1 MKKVFNLEIKNIHD
15 TEEERSFSGYG
26 STFGNVDRV
35 GDIVE
40 KGAFESSLEQHKQN
54 GTMPAMLLH
63 HDLHRPIGVWTK
75 MEEDE
80 YGLAVEGKLTKN
92 VRDADEAYALLKD
105 GALHSMS
112 IGYRVVRE
120 EYDRKTGVNHLH
132 EIALHELSLV
142 TIPANAAAIV
152 GGVKHEDGTPDI
164 RELERVLRDAGL
176 SRREAKAF
184 IAEGFQAIAGEPVE
198 DVAVTPEEAAAEKA
212 AAEAEAHAKALAE
225 QRNAAI
231 QDMLNLLGR

>member
-1 MKKVFNLEIKNIHD
+1 MRKVFQLNLKNLEQD
-15 TEEERSFSGYG
+15 ERSFSGYG

-40 KGAFESSLEQHKQN
+40 KGAFAKSLDKHN
-54 GTMPAMLLH
+54 TDGTMPAMLLH
-63 HDLHRPIGVWTK
+63 HDMHRPIGVWTK

-80 YGLAVEGKLTKN
+80 KGLAVEGKLTQG

-132 EIALHELSLV
+132 EISLHELSLV
-142 TIPANAAAIV
+142 TIPANAAAVV
-152 GGVKHEDGTPDI
+152 GGVKDDDGIPNI
-164 RELERVLRDAGL
+164 RELERVLREAGL

-184 IAEGFQAIAGEPVE
+184 LAEGFKALRSEEPAEPVQEPVNDDMVAKAVEDELRRQSAIA
-198 DVAVTPEEAAAEKA
+198 
-212 AAEAEAHAKALAE
+212 
-225 QRNAAI
+225 
-231 QDMLNLLGR
+231 DMLKTLGK

>member
-1 MKKVFNLEIKNIHD
+1 MKKLFNLEIKSIKSSNG
-15 TEEERSFSGYG
+15 ERSFTGYG

-40 KGAFESSLEQHKQN
+40 KGAFAKSLEEHREQ

-63 HDLHRPIGVWTK
+63 HDLHRPIGVWSSMT
-75 MEEDE
+75 EDD
-80 YGLAVEGKLTKN
+80 YGLAVEGKLTQG

-120 EYDRKTGVNHLH
+120 EYNGKTGHNHLH
-132 EIALHELSLV
+132 EISLHELSLV

-184 IAEGFQAIAGEPVE
+184 LAEGFKSIAGEPVE

-212 AAEAEAHAKALAE
+212 AEEAEAFAKAAVE

-231 QDMLNLLGR
+231 QDMLNLLGK

>member
-1 MKKVFNLEIKNIHD
+1 MRKVFQLNLKNLEQD
-15 TEEERSFSGYG
+15 ERSFSGYG

-40 KGAFESSLEQHKQN
+40 KGAFSKSLDKHTTD

-63 HDLHRPIGVWTK
+63 HDMHRPIGVWTK

-80 YGLAVEGKLTKN
+80 KGLAVEGKLTKG

-120 EYDRKTGVNHLH
+120 EYDRKSGVNHLH
-132 EIALHELSLV
+132 EISLHELSLV

-152 GGVKHEDGTPDI
+152 GGVKDDDGIPNI
-164 RELERVLRDAGL
+164 RELERVLREAGL

-184 IAEGFQAIAGEPVE
+184 LAEGFKALRSEEPAEPVQEPVNDDMVAKAVEDELRRQSAIA
-198 DVAVTPEEAAAEKA
+198 
-212 AAEAEAHAKALAE
+212 
-225 QRNAAI
+225 
-231 QDMLNLLGR
+231 DMLKTLGK

>member
-1 MKKVFNLEIKNIHD
+1 MRKIFQLNLKNLEQED
-15 TEEERSFSGYG
+15 RTFSGYG

-35 GDIVE
+35 GDVVE
-40 KGAFESSLEQHKQN
+40 KGAFAKSLDSHKSS

-63 HDLHRPIGVWTK
+63 HDMHRPIGVWTK

-80 YGLAVEGKLTKN
+80 RGLSVEGKLTQG

-120 EYDRKTGVNHLH
+120 EYNRKTGVNHLH
-132 EIALHELSLV
+132 EISLHELSLV
-142 TIPANAAAIV
+142 TIPANAAAVV
-152 GGVKHEDGTPDI
+152 GGVKDDDGIPNI
-164 RELERVLRDAGL
+164 RELERVLREAGL

-184 IAEGFQAIAGEPVE
+184 LAEGFKALRSEEPAEPVQGPVNDDMVAKAVEDELRRQSAIA
-198 DVAVTPEEAAAEKA
+198 
-212 AAEAEAHAKALAE
+212 
-225 QRNAAI
+225 
-231 QDMLNLLGR
+231 DMLKTLGK

>member
-1 MKKVFNLEIKNIHD
+1 MPAMRKVFQLNLKSLEQD
-15 TEEERSFSGYG
+15 DRTFSGYG

-40 KGAFESSLEQHKQN
+40 KGAFAKSLDTHTAD

-63 HDLHRPIGVWTK
+63 HDMHRPIGVWTK
-75 MEEDE
+75 MQEDTT
-80 YGLAVEGKLTKN
+80 GLAVEGKLTQG

-120 EYDRKTGVNHLH
+120 EYDRKSGINHLH
-132 EIALHELSLV
+132 EINLHELSLV

-152 GGVKHEDGTPDI
+152 GGVKDDDGIPNI
-164 RELERVLRDAGL
+164 RELERVLREAGL

-184 IAEGFQAIAGEPVE
+184 LAEGFRALRSEEPAEPVQEPVSE
-198 DVAVTPEEAAAEKA
+198 DMAAKAV
-212 AAEAEAHAKALAE
+212 EAELRRQSVIA
-225 QRNAAI
+225 
-231 QDMLNLLGR
+231 DMLKTLGK

>member
-1 MKKVFNLEIKNIHD
+1 MKKVVHLDLKYFDED
-15 TEEERSFSGYG
+15 GSGTFTGYG

-40 KGAFESSLEQHKQN
+40 KGAFARSLEEHRKN

-63 HDLHRPIGVWTK
+63 HDMTRPIGKWLK

-80 YGLAVEGKLTKN
+80 NGLYVEGKLTKG

-105 GALHSMS
+105 GAISSMS

-120 EYDRKTGVNHLH
+120 DYDYRSGVNHLH
-132 EIALHELSLV
+132 EVALHELSLV
-142 TIPANAAAIV
+142 TIPANAAAVV
-152 GGVKHEDGTPDI
+152 GAVKDADGIPNI
-164 RELERVLRDAGL
+164 RELEHVLREAGL

-184 IAEGFQAIAGEPVE
+184 LAEGFKALRPADEADVPSMIVE
-198 DVAVTPEEAAAEKA
+198 DHAAAVKAELERKA
-212 AAEAEAHAKALAE
+212 AIDELLAK
-225 QRNAAI
+225 
-231 QDMLNLLGR
+231 LGV

>member
-1 MKKVFNLEIKNIHD
+1 MRKVFQLNLKNLEQD
-15 TEEERSFSGYG
+15 DRTFSGYG

-40 KGAFESSLEQHKQN
+40 KGAFAKSLETHEAS

-63 HDLHRPIGVWTK
+63 HDMHRPIGVWTK
-75 MEEDE
+75 MSEDE
-80 YGLAVEGKLTKN
+80 YGLSVEGKLTQG

-120 EYDRKTGVNHLH
+120 EYDRKSGVNHLH
-132 EIALHELSLV
+132 EISLHELSLV
-142 TIPANAAAIV
+142 TIPANAAAVV
-152 GGVKHEDGTPDI
+152 GGVKDDDGIPNI
-164 RELERVLRDAGL
+164 RELERVLREAGL

-184 IAEGFQAIAGEPVE
+184 LAEGFKALRSEEPAEPVQEPVSDDMVAKAVEVELHRQSAIAE
-198 DVAVTPEEAAAEKA
+198 
-212 AAEAEAHAKALAE
+212 
-225 QRNAAI
+225 
-231 QDMLNLLGR
+231 MLKTLGK

>member
-1 MKKVFNLEIKNIHD
+1 MRKVFQLNLKNLEQED
-15 TEEERSFSGYG
+15 RTFSGYG

-40 KGAFESSLEQHKQN
+40 KGAFAKSLEKHN
-54 GTMPAMLLH
+54 EDGTMPAMLLH
-63 HDLHRPIGVWTK
+63 HDMHRPIGVWTK
-75 MEEDE
+75 MAEDE
-80 YGLAVEGKLTKN
+80 HGLAVEGKLTEG

-132 EIALHELSLV
+132 EISLHELSLV
-142 TIPANAAAIV
+142 TIPANAAAVV
-152 GGVKHEDGTPDI
+152 GGVKDDDGIPNI
-164 RELERVLRDAGL
+164 RELERVLREAGL

-184 IAEGFQAIAGEPVE
+184 LAEGFKALRSEEPAEPVQEPVTDDVVAKAAEDELRRQEAIA
-198 DVAVTPEEAAAEKA
+198 
-212 AAEAEAHAKALAE
+212 
-225 QRNAAI
+225 
-231 QDMLNLLGR
+231 DMLKTLGK

>member
-1 MKKVFNLEIKNIHD
+1 MRKVFQLNLKNLEQD
-15 TEEERSFSGYG
+15 ERSFSGYG

-40 KGAFESSLEQHKQN
+40 KGAFAKSLDKHTAD

-63 HDLHRPIGVWTK
+63 HDMHRPIGVWTK

-80 YGLAVEGKLTKN
+80 KGLAVEGKLTKG

-120 EYDRKTGVNHLH
+120 EYDRKSGVNHLH
-132 EIALHELSLV
+132 EISLHELSLV

-152 GGVKHEDGTPDI
+152 GGVKDDDGIPNI
-164 RELERVLRDAGL
+164 RELERVLREAGL

-184 IAEGFQAIAGEPVE
+184 LAEGFKALRSEEPAEPVQEPVSE
-198 DVAVTPEEAAAEKA
+198 DVVAK
-212 AAEAEAHAKALAE
+212 AAEAELRR
-225 QRNAAI
+225 QAAI
-231 QDMLNLLGR
+231 ADMLKTLGK